1 MLVLILI
8 DVQYSQK
15 SVSSFKKGLNG
26 QNHSSPGS
34 HCPVKIFPPAKF
46 LIPPSPFLI
55 AIWKTLQLILN
66 FFFFF
71 GLILQELCDFGFW
84 AVNWAPKW
92 SKIVNFG
99 CVPFK
104 PKWNILIDF
113 PNTVFVLLEATSV
126 QNFSKIK
133 QNLVD

>member
-1 MLVLILI
+1 MFSIHRNLFLAL
-8 DVQYSQK
+8 
-15 SVSSFKKGLNG
+15 KKVRM
-26 QNHSSPGS
+26 
-34 HCPVKIFPPAKF
+34 VKITPPQAPTARWKY
-46 LIPPSPFLI
+46 SPQQNFWFHLPHSLLLFGKPCNWFSI
-55 AIWKTLQLILN
+55 